1 LKKIMALAAATVGL
15 ATFASAQ
22 SDSLN
27 NISLRGGIAW
37 PTTAD
42 LGGTFIGAGVDYDFG
57 KSFFGG
63 KGSTYLSFDWLAKS
77 TRGTKG
83 NLFPIFINQKF
94 MLQNTEAEGSMPVY
108 GFLGAGMCII
118 DADPAATV
126 LAGRVGL
133 GAMLNTNFFLESA
146 FVFTGRTKGSQLLG
160 NHVGLYL
167 GYKF

>member
-1 LKKIMALAAATVGL
+1 MALAAATVGL

-27 NISLRGGIAW
+27 NISLRGGVAF

-42 LGGTFIGAGVDYDFG
+42 LGGTFIGAGVDFDFG
-57 KSFFGG
+57 KSLFGG
-63 KGSTYLSFDWLAKS
+63 KGSTYLSFDWLSKS
-77 TRGTKG
+77 TQGTKG
-83 NLFPIFINQKF
+83 NLFPIMINQKF
-94 MLQNTEAEGSMPVY
+94 MLQNTETEGSMPVY
-108 GFLGAGMCII
+108 GFIGAGACII
-118 DADPAATV
+118 DASPAATV

-133 GAMLNTNFFLESA
+133 GAMLNTNFFFEGA
-146 FVFTGRTKGSQLLG
+146 FVITGRARASHLLG